1 MYAQLYYIDTAP
13 LSLQLIQQLTKHFQ
27 FWFILFGSHVF
38 IHSSVPLPS
47 FLTHSLASLKRLSC
61 SWCVLEVSEQFF

>member
-1 MYAQLYYIDTAP
+1 MYVQLYYIDTAP
-13 LSLQLIQQLTKHFQ
+13 LSLQLIQQFTKQFQ

-38 IHSSVPLPS
+38 IHSSALLPS
-47 FLTHSLASLKRLSC
+47 FLTHSLASLKKFSG